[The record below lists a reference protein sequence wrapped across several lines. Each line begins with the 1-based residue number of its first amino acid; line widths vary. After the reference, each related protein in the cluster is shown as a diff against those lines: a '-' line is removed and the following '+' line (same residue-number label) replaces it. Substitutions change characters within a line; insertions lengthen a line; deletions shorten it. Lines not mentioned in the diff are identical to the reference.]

1 MGPIGHPRL
10 KDALDTFELIRL
22 QVEALFTHNADGR
35 IVAKNKPVHA
45 PAPRLFLGR
54 STGGNLWRYRD
65 DVPDD
70 LTAALEPLLAREP
83 VPERFDGLPAVQTEL
98 VAALAEHRPIAEV
111 YSGPAWRL
119 PNDLPLARRAVVV
132 SAADARTLQS
142 HYPTLAENLSVMSPC
157 AAVVERGV
165 AVCVCFSAR
174 ISPHVVEAGLD
185 TIAAARGRG
194 YGPDAVA
201 AWAAAVRETG
211 RIPLYST
218 SWDNLA
224 SRRVAEK
231 VGAVQYGV
239 DLSIY

>member
-70 LTAALEPLLAREP
+70 LAAALEPLLAREP
-83 VPERFDGLPAVQTEL
+83 VPERLDALPTVQTEL
-98 VAALAEHRPIAEV
+98 VAALAQHRPITEV
-111 YSGPAWRL
+111 YGGPAWRL
-119 PNDLPLARRAVVV
+119 PDDLPPARRAVVV
-132 SAADARTLQS
+132 SAADAQS
-142 HYPTLAENLSVMSPC
+142 LRAHYPILAENLGVMSPC

-174 ISPHVVEAGLD
+174 ISPHVAEAGLD

-194 YGPDAVA
+194 HGPDAVA

-218 SWDNLA
+218 SWDNSP

-231 VGAVQYGV
+231 VGAVQYGI
-239 DLSIY
+239 DLSVY